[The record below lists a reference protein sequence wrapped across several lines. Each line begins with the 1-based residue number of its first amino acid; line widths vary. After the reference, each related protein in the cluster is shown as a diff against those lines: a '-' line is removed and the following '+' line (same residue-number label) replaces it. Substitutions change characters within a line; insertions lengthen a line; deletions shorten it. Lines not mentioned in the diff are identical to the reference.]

1 MKIKAA
7 IIGTGIGIKHFNA
20 IENYKGSKV
29 KIICEKDK
37 SKIKLLKKKYP
48 KKIITSDEKLIY
60 SNKEINLVSIA
71 SYDNYH
77 FNQIFKSLKSK
88 KKCNC

>member
-29 KIICEKDK
+29 KIICERNN
-37 SKIKLLKKKYP
+37 IRFFEL
-48 KKIITSDEKLIY
+48 T
-60 SNKEINLVSIA
+60 
-71 SYDNYH
+71 
-77 FNQIFKSLKSK
+77 
-88 KKCNC
+88 